1 MLATNTLLAT
11 LYCAGCG
18 KEVKAY
24 KEDDLL
30 LRVMNAHALDLDVA
44 KLGANSVGSIASA
57 GGGLRCMMWG
67 KLPWVLARQPTGPTA
82 ARGGMRRH

>member
-11 LYCAGCG
+11 LYSAGCG

-57 GGGLRCMMWG
+57 GGGQD
-67 KLPWVLARQPTGPTA
+67 A
-82 ARGGMRRH
+82 